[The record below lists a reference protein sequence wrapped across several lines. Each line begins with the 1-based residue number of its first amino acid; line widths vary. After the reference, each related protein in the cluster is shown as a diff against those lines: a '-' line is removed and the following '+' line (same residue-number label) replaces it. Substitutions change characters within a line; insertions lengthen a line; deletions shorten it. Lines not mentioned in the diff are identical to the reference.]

1 MSAAEIDIFES
12 PGSLATL
19 ARRERFQGVVIGTL
33 LGFKDDGR
41 MPLVLYPGQPGT
53 AAIEAAAI
61 LDLHANHIGCAVV
74 LQFESGDLRRPI
86 ILGLLRPAE
95 GWPLDDK
102 PAQVE
107 VDVDGQRLVVTAKEQ
122 LVFKCGKA
130 SITLTKAGKVIIKG
144 AHVSTVSSGVNRI
157 QGGSI
162 QLN

>member
-1 MSAAEIDIFES
+1 MSAVESEILES
-12 PGSLATL
+12 PGSLATIE
-19 ARRERFQGVVIGTL
+19 RRENTAGVVIGTL
-33 LGFKDDGR
+33 LGFKSDHT
-41 MPLVLYPGQPGT
+41 PLIQYPGQPGT
-53 AAIEAAAI
+53 AAIEAVAI
-61 LDLHANHIGCAVV
+61 LDLHGEHIGRSVV
-74 LQFESGDLRRPI
+74 LQFVSGNLRRPV

-102 PAQVE
+102 PGQVE
-107 VDVDGQRLVVTAKEQ
+107 VDVDGQRLVVTAKQQ
-122 LVFKCGKA
+122 LVLRCGKA